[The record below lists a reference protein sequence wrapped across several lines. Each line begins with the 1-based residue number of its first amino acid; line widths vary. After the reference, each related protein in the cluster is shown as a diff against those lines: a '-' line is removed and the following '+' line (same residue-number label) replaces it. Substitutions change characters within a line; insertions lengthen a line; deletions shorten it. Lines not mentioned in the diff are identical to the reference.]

1 MQIFQVLVFQMGA
14 AIFMAVTSPA
24 DPMIQLYWLRVD
36 NLTKNMLV
44 GVLGQITFSV
54 GATMF
59 SKYLIDFNWKLI
71 FGSTAVFVVLMNA
84 SLTYI
89 VIYDV
94 FRNQY
99 FYLSDEFTQQFFVGV
114 NSICGLVL
122 FIELSETDTEGRILI
137 KVVSGFDCKQ
147 IVTIVGVTG
156 VTQKKTTTKGFAVS
170 SVSSSVLFRF
180 KLKKLLV
187 ATSGL

>member
-1 MQIFQVLVFQMGA
+1 
-14 AIFMAVTSPA
+14 
-24 DPMIQLYWLRVD
+24 
-36 NLTKNMLV
+36 
-44 GVLGQITFSV
+44 
-54 GATMF
+54 
-59 SKYLIDFNWKLI
+59 
-71 FGSTAVFVVLMNA
+71 MNA

-122 FIELSETDTEGRILI
+122 FIELSETDTEGRTLI
-137 KVVSGFDCKQ
+137 KVVVSGFDCKQ

-170 SVSSSVLFRF
+170 SVSSSVLFCF

-187 ATSGL
+187 GKRTLK